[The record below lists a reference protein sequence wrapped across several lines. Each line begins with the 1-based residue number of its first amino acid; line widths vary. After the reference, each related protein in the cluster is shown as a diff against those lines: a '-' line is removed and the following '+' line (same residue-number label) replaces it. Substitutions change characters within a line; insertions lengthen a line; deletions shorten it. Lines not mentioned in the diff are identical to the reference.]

1 MTEDLRRAADCPLPG
16 HAARRFFFFCGTLP
30 KKRGKGCAL
39 GWKKARKESFTFA
52 GADDTIAA
60 LVRPGS
66 GTDRKRMVFRI
77 GNCTGMFPAG
87 LLLRRGTPRVTL
99 PWKGTVIE

>member
-1 MTEDLRRAADCPLPG
+1 MRDLRRAARPG
-16 HAARRFFFFCGTLP
+16 GFSFFVGLCRKERCAVGW
-30 KKRGKGCAL
+30 GKAG
-39 GWKKARKESFTFA
+39 KESFTFP